1 MFVCFFTPL
10 TQGYLFFQLNF
21 SSLIYYSAVRLVI
34 KSRDTNKCLLQF
46 MLELTGLCAVTPTIR
61 PRFKCAGFL
70 VVNVVSINPLNL
82 PYIIVIINTEGIY
95 SIHYYTSV
103 DSFKT
108 KPYHKTI
115 RKIQS
120 GMFFSKCLF
129 PISHIWHGNC
139 FHARFF
145 FFKPIKSS

>member
-1 MFVCFFTPL
+1 
-10 TQGYLFFQLNF
+10 
-21 SSLIYYSAVRLVI
+21 
-34 KSRDTNKCLLQF
+34 

-70 VVNVVSINPLNL
+70 VVNVLSINPLNL
-82 PYIIVIINTEGIY
+82 PYIIVTINTEGVY

-108 KPYHKTI
+108 ELHHKTI

-120 GMFFSKCLF
+120 GMLF
-129 PISHIWHGNC
+129 LSVC
-139 FHARFF
+139 FQ
-145 FFKPIKSS
+145 